1 MFKEFKEFAL
11 KGNIVD
17 LAIGII
23 IGGAFQ
29 SIVNS
34 LVKDLIM
41 PIINIFTGSMDFS
54 SLVLKIGNSSIY
66 YGSFITS
73 IVDFLIIAF
82 SLFLF
87 VRYINRVNKK
97 LEEAKEQEAK
107 RFENM
112 KNKSKLLQKLSK
124 KTKGKTEP
132 EKVPEPTTKICPY
145 CLSEINIK
153 ASRCPHCTSKLE
165 D

>member
-1 MFKEFKEFAL
+1 
-11 KGNIVD
+11 
-17 LAIGII
+17 
-23 IGGAFQ
+23 
-29 SIVNS
+29 
-34 LVKDLIM
+34 
-41 PIINIFTGSMDFS
+41 
-54 SLVLKIGNSSIY
+54 
-66 YGSFITS
+66 
-73 IVDFLIIAF
+73 
-82 SLFLF
+82 
-87 VRYINRVNKK
+87 
-97 LEEAKEQEAK
+97 
-107 RFENM
+107 M

>member
-1 MFKEFKEFAL
+1 MLKEFKEFAL

-54 SLVLKIGNSSIY
+54 SLVLKIGNSSIH
-66 YGSFITS
+66 YGSFITAV
-73 IVDFLIIAF
+73 INFLIIAF

-87 VRYINRVNKK
+87 VKYVNKVNKK

-145 CLSEINIK
+145 CLSEINVK

>member
-54 SLVLKIGNSSIY
+54 SLVLKVGNSSIY